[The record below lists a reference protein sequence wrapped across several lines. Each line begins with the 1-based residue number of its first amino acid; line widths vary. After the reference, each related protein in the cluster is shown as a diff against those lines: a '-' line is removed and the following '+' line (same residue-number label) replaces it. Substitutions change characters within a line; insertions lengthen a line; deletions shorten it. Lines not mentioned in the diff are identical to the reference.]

1 MSMSPERI
9 VHLSQKIIHA
19 ITQSKE
25 AELLV
30 NEKVVL
36 QQIRNILSE
45 QLERE
50 EQVDQAVR
58 QRIRAF
64 RPHLSPAN
72 SEWQTLYAKFHADE
86 AKKLK

>member
-1 MSMSPERI
+1 MSPERV
-9 VHLSQKIIHA
+9 VHLSQKIVRA

-25 AELLV
+25 AELLAS
-30 NEKVVL
+30 EKVVL
-36 QQIRNILSE
+36 QQIRNVLSE

-50 EQVDQAVR
+50 EKVDQAVH

-72 SEWQTLYAKFHADE
+72 AEWQTLYAKFHADE
-86 AKKLK
+86 AKKIK

>member
-1 MSMSPERI
+1 MMSSERI
-9 VHLSQKIIHA
+9 VHLAQKIVHA
-19 ITQSKE
+19 MTQSKE
-25 AELLV
+25 AELLI

-36 QQIRNILSE
+36 QQIRAVLSD

-72 SEWQTLYAKFHADE
+72 PEWQTLYAKFHADE